1 MSNPDIAT
9 LLRHARA
16 ALIPCSDTP
25 RLDAEVLL
33 AYALAKSRTYLYTW
47 PEHIPDAATQHY
59 FSTLLERRRRGEPV
73 AYLTGHR
80 AFWSFDLRVTPDT
93 LIPRPESEL
102 LVSLALTRL
111 PKQGT
116 LRIADLGTGSGALAL
131 ALAQERPDANI
142 IAVDNNSA
150 ALNVARTNAQIL
162 GLTHILF
169 IHGYWCDGLAS
180 DQFDAIV
187 ANPPYIAANSPWLQQ
202 GDVRFE
208 PISALVS
215 GHDGLDAIR
224 QIIQQALCRL
234 KPGGWLLLEHGFDQG
249 SAVSALLRQRGFIN
263 VGTHPDQSGHNRIGS
278 GCRPR

>member
-1 MSNPDIAT
+1 MSNSDIAT
-9 LLRHARA
+9 LLRHACA
-16 ALIPCSDTP
+16 TLTPCSDTP

-33 AYALAKSRTYLYTW
+33 AYALAKSRAYLYTW
-47 PEHIPDAATQHY
+47 PEHIPDAVTQHY

-73 AYLTGHR
+73 AYLTGYR

-111 PKQGT
+111 PQQGT
-116 LRIADLGTGSGALAL
+116 RRIADLGTGSGALAL
-131 ALAQERPDANI
+131 ALAQERRDAEI
-142 IAVDNNSA
+142 IAVDSNSA
-150 ALNVARTNAQIL
+150 ALDVARTNAQIL
-162 GLTHILF
+162 GLTDILF
-169 IHGYWCDGLAS
+169 IHGYWCDGLAC
-180 DQFDAIV
+180 DQFDVIV

-249 SAVSALLRQRGFIN
+249 SAVSTLLHQRGFIN
-263 VGTHPDQSGHNRIGS
+263 VSTHPDQSGHNRVGS
-278 GCRPR
+278 GYRPR

>member
-9 LLRHARA
+9 LLRYARA
-16 ALIPCSDTP
+16 RLTPCSDTP

-47 PEHIPDAATQHY
+47 PEHIPDAATQHF

-73 AYLTGHR
+73 AYLTGQR

-102 LVSLALTRL
+102 LVRLALTHL
-111 PKQGT
+111 PQPGT

-131 ALAQERPDANI
+131 ALAQERPDAEI
-142 IAVDNNSA
+142 IAVDNDPA
-150 ALNVARTNAQIL
+150 ALAVARTNAQQL
-162 GLTHILF
+162 GLTHVVLIRS
-169 IHGYWCDGLAS
+169 YWCDALAC
-180 DQFDAIV
+180 DQFDVIV
-187 ANPPYIAANSPWLQQ
+187 TNPPYIAANSPWLQQ

-208 PISALVS
+208 PTSALVS
-215 GHDGLDAIR
+215 GDDGLDAIR
-224 QIIQQALCRL
+224 QITQQALCRL

-249 SAVSALLRQRGFIN
+249 RAVSTLLRQHGFIK
-263 VGTHPDQSGHNRIGS
+263 VSTHSDHSGHDRVSGGS
-278 GCRPR
+278 RPR